1 MSAYVVTVEFLLK
14 PGMRAAFRPLIDAN
28 ARASAREEAGCRRF
42 DVVEPKDQPDRI
54 FLYEIYAD
62 RAAFEIHLQS
72 EHYLRFDRESA
83 GLVAGKSVTTGE
95 LVCEGSA

>member
-42 DVVEPKDQPDRI
+42 DVLFRISSDRDSEFVAMARTDVRDQ
-54 FLYEIYAD
+54 FVGVAEAVG
-62 RAAFEIHLQS
+62 
-72 EHYLRFDRESA
+72 RFH
-83 GLVAGKSVTTGE
+83 
-95 LVCEGSA
+95 EGH